1 MSNNIRQYTF
11 YLEKSDKNLIY
22 ADIYNNKKTY
32 KVDMSKLS
40 ENIDKSHLIPIKKY
54 EASNNDNLNTN
65 LTNETK
71 KFSKKDK
78 LFIKKKMELLIK
90 NEYFKIFNFI
100 EKANTKYT
108 ENQNGIFVNLN
119 DVDDDTLFKIKEYI
133 ETITENR
140 DINKSF
146 IMDTNYTTT
155 VDNNNPDIKLS
166 NYEKSIIKKNNYLI
180 EQKTFKNETNV
191 NNWFYKQ

>member
-11 YLEKSDKNLIY
+11 YLKNSNKNLIY

-32 KVDMSKLS
+32 KLDMSNLNNDISK
-40 ENIDKSHLIPIKKY
+40 NNLIPIKKY
-54 EASNNDNLNTN
+54 EATNNSNSKIN
-65 LTNETK
+65 NEEIVNKIT
-71 KFSKKDK
+71 KKDK
-78 LFIKKKMELLIK
+78 LFIKNKMDLLMK

-100 EKANTKYT
+100 EESNVKYT

-119 DVDDDTLFKIKEYI
+119 DVDDNTLYKIKEYI

-140 DINKSF
+140 DINQSL
-146 IMDTNYTTT
+146 IMDNSYTSNI
-155 VDNNNPDIKLS
+155 DHNNDIKLS

-180 EQKTFKNETNV
+180 EQKTFKNETNI

>member
-1 MSNNIRQYTF
+1 MSNNIRQHTF
-11 YLEKSDKNLIY
+11 YLKKSDKNLIY

-32 KVDMSKLS
+32 KVDMSKLNQ
-40 ENIDKSHLIPIKKY
+40 NIDNCNLIPIKKY
-54 EASNNDNLNTN
+54 EASNNDVLDNKLNN
-65 LTNETK
+65 KTK
-71 KFSKKDK
+71 KFSQKDK
-78 LFIKKKMELLIK
+78 LYIKKKMDLLIK

-100 EKANTKYT
+100 EQANSKYT

-119 DVDDDTLFKIKEYI
+119 DVDDNTLFKIKEYI

-146 IMDTNYTTT
+146 IMNNNLTST
-155 VDNNNPDIKLS
+155 VDNNTDIKLS

-180 EQKTFKNETNV
+180 EQKTFKNETNI

>member
-1 MSNNIRQYTF
+1 MK
-11 YLEKSDKNLIY
+11 L
-22 ADIYNNKKTY
+22 YNFRKKT
-32 KVDMSKLS
+32 
-40 ENIDKSHLIPIKKY
+40 N
-54 EASNNDNLNTN
+54 
-65 LTNETK
+65 
-71 KFSKKDK
+71 F
-78 LFIKKKMELLIK
+78 LLIK

-100 EKANTKYT
+100 EQANIKYT

-119 DVDDDTLFKIKEYI
+119 DADDNTLFKIKEYI

-146 IMDTNYTTT
+146 IMNNNYTSTLDT
-155 VDNNNPDIKLS
+155 NPDIKLS

-180 EQKTFKNETNV
+180 EQKTFKNEANV

>member
-11 YLEKSDKNLIY
+11 YLKNSNKNLIY

-32 KVDMSKLS
+32 KLDMSNLNNDISK
-40 ENIDKSHLIPIKKY
+40 NNLIPIKKY
-54 EASNNDNLNTN
+54 EATNSANNKIN
-65 LTNETK
+65 NEEIVNKIT
-71 KFSKKDK
+71 KKDK
-78 LFIKKKMELLIK
+78 LFIKNKMDLLMK
-90 NEYFKIFNFI
+90 NEYFKIFNFL
-100 EKANTKYT
+100 EESNVKYT

-119 DVDDDTLFKIKEYI
+119 DVDDNTLYKIKEYI

-140 DINKSF
+140 DINQSL
-146 IMDTNYTTT
+146 IMDNSYTSNL
-155 VDNNNPDIKLS
+155 DHSNDIKLS

>member
-1 MSNNIRQYTF
+1 MSNLNNNI
-11 YLEKSDKNLIY
+11 SKN
-22 ADIYNNKKTY
+22 N
-32 KVDMSKLS
+32 
-40 ENIDKSHLIPIKKY
+40 LIPIKKY
-54 EASNNDNLNTN
+54 EATNNSNSKIN
-65 LTNETK
+65 NEEIVNKIT
-71 KFSKKDK
+71 KKDK
-78 LFIKKKMELLIK
+78 LFIKNKMDLLMK

-100 EKANTKYT
+100 EESNVKYT

-119 DVDDDTLFKIKEYI
+119 DVDDNTLYKIKEYI

-140 DINKSF
+140 DINQSL
-146 IMDTNYTTT
+146 IMDNSYTSNL
-155 VDNNNPDIKLS
+155 DHSNDIKLS

>member
-40 ENIDKSHLIPIKKY
+40 PNIDKSILIPIKKY
-54 EASNNDNLNTN
+54 EASNNDNLNTK
-65 LTNETK
+65 LTNETIQ
-71 KFSKKDK
+71 FSQKDK

-100 EKANTKYT
+100 EQANIKYT

-119 DVDDDTLFKIKEYI
+119 DADDNTLFKIKEYI

-146 IMDTNYTTT
+146 IMNNNYTSTLDT
-155 VDNNNPDIKLS
+155 NPDIKLS

-180 EQKTFKNETNV
+180 EQKTFKNEANV

>member
-11 YLEKSDKNLIY
+11 YLKNSNKNLIY

-32 KVDMSKLS
+32 KLDMSNLNNDISK
-40 ENIDKSHLIPIKKY
+40 NNLIPIKKY
-54 EASNNDNLNTN
+54 EAANNSNSKIN
-65 LTNETK
+65 NEEIVNKIT
-71 KFSKKDK
+71 KKDK
-78 LFIKKKMELLIK
+78 LFIKNKMDLLMK

-100 EKANTKYT
+100 EESNVKYT

-119 DVDDDTLFKIKEYI
+119 DVDDNTLYKIKEYI

-140 DINKSF
+140 DINQSL
-146 IMDTNYTTT
+146 IMDNSYTSNL
-155 VDNNNPDIKLS
+155 DHSNDIKLS

>member
-11 YLEKSDKNLIY
+11 YLKNSNKNLIY

-32 KVDMSKLS
+32 KLDMSNLNNDISK
-40 ENIDKSHLIPIKKY
+40 NNLIPIKKY
-54 EASNNDNLNTN
+54 EATNNSNSKIN
-65 LTNETK
+65 NEEIVNKIT
-71 KFSKKDK
+71 KKDK
-78 LFIKKKMELLIK
+78 LFIKNKMDLLMK

-100 EKANTKYT
+100 EESNVKYT

-119 DVDDDTLFKIKEYI
+119 DVDDNTLYKIKEYI

-140 DINKSF
+140 DINQSL
-146 IMDTNYTTT
+146 IMDNSYTSNL
-155 VDNNNPDIKLS
+155 DHSNDIKLS